1 VTRVVIDP
9 GVLVS
14 AFISPKKA
22 APVLLVDA
30 FLDGNL
36 DVLVSAV
43 LIAEL
48 TDVLGREKFSAH
60 AGEGRAAAY
69 IAVVIDR
76 ATMVEDAAPGSVR
89 TADADDDYLIAL
101 AQVHSAD
108 AVVSGDRHLLD
119 VASSEMMVLTPRE
132 LADRLGLPS
141 AD

>member
-22 APVLLVDA
+22 APALLVDA

-36 DVLVSAV
+36 EVLVSPA

-60 AGEGRAAAY
+60 AAEGRAAAY
-69 IAVVIDR
+69 IAVLLDR
-76 ATMVEDAAPGSVR
+76 AKTAKDAAPGSPR

-101 AQVHSAD
+101 AQAHRVD

-119 VASSEMMVLTPRE
+119 ATSSELPVLTPRE
-132 LADRLGLPS
+132 LADHLDLAPAG
-141 AD
+141 